1 MKKTFNKIRKYAIE
15 IAADIDKKDYQGV
28 TEDDLDI
35 LAEAIELLNNSY
47 EALYD
52 EVFVEV
58 EEK

>member
-58 EEK
+58 EEE